1 VRTFLSLVMLGSL
14 AIVLGCGGS
23 SSSGS
28 SSSGSNSS
36 SNPSSGANVQPI
48 VVNSGPL
55 QNYANGV
62 FTSVTVCAPG
72 TSTCQT
78 ISSVLVDTG
87 SYGLRVLSSALNG
100 LALPAQNNN
109 SGSAI
114 VECAQFADG
123 ITWGPIETADV
134 KMAGE
139 QASRIPIQVIGDP
152 KFPDSAIPAACAN
165 KPGGP
170 QDTQQALMT
179 NGILG
184 VGPFRQ
190 DCGNFCAPLT
200 TNNPGFYYSCPTAST
215 CTVTTVNIPQQ
226 VQNPVWMF
234 AVDNNGVIVELP
246 SVPAA
251 GAPSVNGSLVFGI
264 GTQSNNGLG
273 SAKVFTPDMTGNF
286 TTQYKGNPY
295 PGFIDSGSNGIFF
308 LDPNKTGIPDCT
320 GTSSG
325 FYCPNSPQ
333 TISTTQQ
340 GANGTSNAVSFT
352 VANALTLFNSKN
364 FAFNDLAGHN
374 PGTFDFGL
382 SFFFGRN
389 VYTAIEGQSIPS
401 TSLTGPFWAY

>member
-1 VRTFLSLVMLGSL
+1 MRTFLSLIMLGSL
-14 AIVLGCGGS
+14 VIVLGCGGS

-48 VVNSGPL
+48 VANSGPL

-134 KMAGE
+134 KMGGE

-152 KFPDSAIPAACAN
+152 KFPDSAIPSACASQ
-165 KPGGP
+165 PGGP
-170 QDTQQALMT
+170 QDTQQTLMT

-184 VGPFRQ
+184 VGPFPYQ
-190 DCGNFCAPLT
+190 D
-200 TNNPGFYYSCPTAST
+200 
-215 CTVTTVNIPQQ
+215 Q
-226 VQNPVWMF
+226 V
-234 AVDNNGVIVELP
+234 
-246 SVPAA
+246 
-251 GAPSVNGSLVFGI
+251 
-264 GTQSNNGLG
+264 
-273 SAKVFTPDMTGNF
+273 
-286 TTQYKGNPY
+286 
-295 PGFIDSGSNGIFF
+295 
-308 LDPNKTGIPDCT
+308 DP
-320 GTSSG
+320 
-325 FYCPNSPQ
+325 
-333 TISTTQQ
+333 
-340 GANGTSNAVSFT
+340 
-352 VANALTLFNSKN
+352 
-364 FAFNDLAGHN
+364 DLA
-374 PGTFDFGL
+374 L
-382 SFFFGRN
+382 
-389 VYTAIEGQSIPS
+389 
-401 TSLTGPFWAY
+401 